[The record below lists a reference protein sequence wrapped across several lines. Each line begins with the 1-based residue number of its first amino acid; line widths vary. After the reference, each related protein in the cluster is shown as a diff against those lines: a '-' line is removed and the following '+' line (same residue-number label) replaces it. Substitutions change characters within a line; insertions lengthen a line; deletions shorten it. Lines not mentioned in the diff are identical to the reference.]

1 MQRRAVLTLDEL
13 KQVEDSIKSTEK
25 EYEAL
30 CSELQKAKLREEGLL
45 KVLGSTIKDTF
56 QKNLGA
62 SLMKPSASKQSLPSY
77 NVKSPIR

>member
-1 MQRRAVLTLDEL
+1 MQRRAALTLDEL
-13 KQVEDSIKSTEK
+13 KQVEDSIKHTER

-30 CSELQKAKLREEGLL
+30 CSEIQKAKLREEGLL

-62 SLMKPSASKQSLPSY
+62 PLIKPSASKQTLPSY
-77 NVKSPIR
+77 SVKSPRR